1 MCSDAYFGCLIH
13 CDNKQDFVGCVLSLV
28 VHFYL
33 NMECF
38 SLTSPLTL
46 LQDWAV
52 MCSIS
57 PKDPIQIKNSDLSK
71 MGSDKFF
78 IGTKFETCGHLQDTD

>member
-13 CDNKQDFVGCVLSLV
+13 CDNKQDFVGFVLSLV

-38 SLTSPLTL
+38 SLS
-46 LQDWAV
+46 DWAV

-57 PKDPIQIKNSDLSK
+57 LKGPIQIKNSDLSK

-78 IGTKFETCGHLQDTD
+78 IGTKFETCGHLQDTV